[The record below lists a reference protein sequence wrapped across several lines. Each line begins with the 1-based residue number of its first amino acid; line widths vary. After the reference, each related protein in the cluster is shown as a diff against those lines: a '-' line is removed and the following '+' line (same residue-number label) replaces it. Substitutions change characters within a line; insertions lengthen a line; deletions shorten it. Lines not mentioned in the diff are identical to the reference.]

1 MFNRKKILLN
11 NFIFLSITLFA
22 QNNEIFNGGEGSGFS
37 QFSISQTNA
46 NYNNAIFSG
55 GIKSGETVD
64 CHIQSNPIYTEYNNA
79 IFNGG
84 IKSGETVVCHA
95 QSDAIYNNF
104 IFNGG
109 VKSGYDVFCS
119 NINLESGSEGFK
131 NNLSLWL
138 KADDGVVGNPI
149 NSWLDKSGREMHANK
164 NSGAPTKINSSTNYN
179 PTVYFDGNDGFYT
192 DSILIEQLFIVFKPN
207 IEDNDNSDFQI
218 LGRKNN
224 LDQNSARVLGFG
236 NKNVNSSNDGSAF
249 ASPDKIRINGKNNA
263 TLSNTSFNIISV
275 DVGNKVGVKDVY
287 SIGKKSPGTNYSNL
301 NGEIAEIISY
311 SHKKTGVEF
320 AKIESYLSIKYGI
333 TLNNTD
339 GGANGNYYSN
349 SGDTIWKANDNYHF
363 DVIGI
368 GKDTLYHLNQKQS
381 KTNDGKFIVFIDKLA
396 NTNLNNIGNI
406 ENNQSYIMVGHNNGV
421 LQTAGTTKN
430 EKPLEIKNRLD
441 REWKITNTNFDN
453 NFSLE
458 IEWDST
464 GTFDL
469 SHVRL
474 LVDDDGDFT
483 NALVYGPQDGLVFRL
498 GSIIVEDINSSFIP
512 KGSTK
517 YVTLGSID
525 ELTVLPV
532 ELLYFKAEK
541 NEKSVNLKWETASE
555 INSDYFEILHSTDNI
570 NFKSIGKLNAVGNSN
585 IINRYSVI
593 DYNPVT
599 GVNYYKL
606 REYDLEGKLQ
616 DYKTIFVNFE
626 FTPEL
631 YDFVFYP
638 NPNNYNGTIFLKTN
652 YIGEINLH
660 ILDAV
665 GKIIIKEKI
674 NVFNQ
679 DNNVIKNLNLTPGF
693 YPFVI
698 SSPNNDFTSKTFKLI
713 IQ

>member
-192 DSILIEQLFIVFKPN
+192 DSILIEQLFIIFKPN
-207 IEDNDNSDFQI
+207 IEDSDNSDFQI

-236 NKNVNSSNDGSAF
+236 NKHVNSSNDGSAF
-249 ASPDKIRINGKNNA
+249 ASPDKIRINGKYNA

-301 NGEIAEIISY
+301 IGEIAEIISY
-311 SHKKTGVEF
+311 SHKKTGVEL

-333 TLNNTD
+333 TLNNTE
-339 GGANGNYYSN
+339 GGTNGNYYSN

-368 GKDTLYHLNQKQS
+368 GKDTLYDLNQKQS
-381 KTNDGKFIVFIDKLA
+381 KTNDGKLFK
-396 NTNLNNIGNI
+396 NTT
-406 ENNQSYIMVGHNNGV
+406 E
-421 LQTAGTTKN
+421 
-430 EKPLEIKNRLD
+430 
-441 REWKITNTNFDN
+441 
-453 NFSLE
+453 
-458 IEWDST
+458 
-464 GTFDL
+464 
-469 SHVRL
+469 
-474 LVDDDGDFT
+474 
-483 NALVYGPQDGLVFRL
+483 
-498 GSIIVEDINSSFIP
+498 
-512 KGSTK
+512 
-517 YVTLGSID
+517 
-525 ELTVLPV
+525 
-532 ELLYFKAEK
+532 
-541 NEKSVNLKWETASE
+541 
-555 INSDYFEILHSTDNI
+555 
-570 NFKSIGKLNAVGNSN
+570 
-585 IINRYSVI
+585 
-593 DYNPVT
+593 
-599 GVNYYKL
+599 
-606 REYDLEGKLQ
+606 
-616 DYKTIFVNFE
+616 
-626 FTPEL
+626 
-631 YDFVFYP
+631 
-638 NPNNYNGTIFLKTN
+638 
-652 YIGEINLH
+652 
-660 ILDAV
+660 
-665 GKIIIKEKI
+665 
-674 NVFNQ
+674 
-679 DNNVIKNLNLTPGF
+679 
-693 YPFVI
+693 
-698 SSPNNDFTSKTFKLI
+698 
-713 IQ
+713 